1 MNPILMLVVG
11 IVIGIVVGWLIRGSK
26 TAAPDTRIESELR
39 SQLDALRRD
48 LEKSA
53 GERLQAESARA
64 AAEASKQAAEQQR
77 KLAIDQAGA
86 LAVEL
91 KTANDKLAEVSSS
104 LAAAEANEAATARQ
118 AGEQKKA
125 LEEQYRV
132 MKEMSE
138 SALATVQQ
146 DLTAAL
152 AEAKGLRE
160 RMDTATT
167 ALASTEASLKAANER
182 NLELK
187 RVHDEQ
193 YRTLKESHEKAL
205 ADLRQAFSALSAEA
219 LKQAQP
225 EFLRLANE
233 TLAKF
238 NESAKGDLAQRQES
252 IATLVKPLE
261 EQLKIYQQR
270 LAQSETTQAEKL
282 GEVSKHLSTLTQQS
296 MALSTETLQ
305 LRKVLSSSQARGR
318 WGEETLRRVVEAA
331 GMSAHCDFTEQAQSE
346 DKKPDLIVRLPG
358 ERVIIVDAKVPDLD
372 FLNALGTADE
382 IKRAESLKA
391 HAEKLRATIKAL
403 ADRDY
408 PSQFEKSLDHVV
420 LFLPAE
426 SLFSAAL
433 EGDSDLIV
441 WAAQRRI
448 LLATPASLIALLRSV
463 SISWQQHEQTMNA
476 KEIAEAASELFSRVA
491 TFAKHFVTIG
501 AGLERASSAYNDAVG
516 SYDRSVRPSG
526 ERLLKLGTDA
536 GGKTLPNSELLAN
549 QLRQAPVLE

>member
-1 MNPILMLVVG
+1 MLVVG
-11 IVIGIVVGWLIRGSK
+11 VVIGIVVGWLIRGSK

-77 KLAIDQAGA
+77 QLAIDQAGA

-91 KTANDKLAEVSSS
+91 KAANDKLAEVSSS

-138 SALATVQQ
+138 NALATVQQ
-146 DLTAAL
+146 DLAAAL

-160 RMDTATT
+160 RMDTTTT

-187 RVHDEQ
+187 RVHDDQ

-372 FLNALGTADE
+372 FLNALGAADE

-408 PSQFEKSLDHVV
+408 PSC
-420 LFLPAE
+420 
-426 SLFSAAL
+426 SA
-433 EGDSDLIV
+433 
-441 WAAQRRI
+441 
-448 LLATPASLIALLRSV
+448 
-463 SISWQQHEQTMNA
+463 
-476 KEIAEAASELFSRVA
+476 SR
-491 TFAKHFVTIG
+491 
-501 AGLERASSAYNDAVG
+501 
-516 SYDRSVRPSG
+516 
-526 ERLLKLGTDA
+526 
-536 GGKTLPNSELLAN
+536 
-549 QLRQAPVLE
+549 

>member
-1 MNPILMLVVG
+1 M
-11 IVIGIVVGWLIRGSK
+11 
-26 TAAPDTRIESELR
+26 
-39 SQLDALRRD
+39 DALRRD

-64 AAEASKQAAEQQR
+64 AAEASKEAAEQQR

-261 EQLKIYQQR
+261 EQLKNDQNSGR
-270 LAQSETTQAEKL
+270 LRVKRLRPKKL

-318 WGEETLRRVVEAA
+318 WGEDVDVEKERLAAAGGVPEGEAVEVVGGEGHEPHLGLIGVEGVERGVEAV
-331 GMSAHCDFTEQAQSE
+331 EE
-346 DKKPDLIVRLPG
+346 
-358 ERVIIVDAKVPDLD
+358 
-372 FLNALGTADE
+372 
-382 IKRAESLKA
+382 
-391 HAEKLRATIKAL
+391 
-403 ADRDY
+403 
-408 PSQFEKSLDHVV
+408 
-420 LFLPAE
+420 
-426 SLFSAAL
+426 
-433 EGDSDLIV
+433 
-441 WAAQRRI
+441 
-448 LLATPASLIALLRSV
+448 LLATAEIPIEVDLGEQEREVLEILELKDVPLALV
-463 SISWQQHEQTMNA
+463 
-476 KEIAEAASELFSRVA
+476 
-491 TFAKHFVTIG
+491 
-501 AGLERASSAYNDAVG
+501 
-516 SYDRSVRPSG
+516 
-526 ERLLKLGTDA
+526 A
-536 GGKTLPNSELLAN
+536 GGGDGLPMADDGDFV
-549 QLRQAPVLE
+549 AA

>member
-11 IVIGIVVGWLIRGSK
+11 IVIGIVVGWLIRVSK

-77 KLAIDQAGA
+77 QLAIDQAGA

-91 KTANDKLAEVSSS
+91 KAANDKLAEVSSS

-138 SALATVQQ
+138 NALATVQQ
-146 DLTAAL
+146 DLAAAL

-160 RMDTATT
+160 RMDTTTT

-372 FLNALGTADE
+372 FLNALGAADE

-476 KEIAEAASELFSRVA
+476 KEIAEAASGLFSRVA